1 MCCGP
6 GADLSPLG
14 LSLAADVHHDRGQE
28 AEGAAEEEG
37 EEGDQGGGGHRP
49 RARPGAPGQ
58 VH

>member
-6 GADLSPLG
+6 GAGLRAPGLG
-14 LSLAADVHHDRGQE
+14 LAADVHLDRGQE
-28 AEGAAEEEG
+28 AEGAEEEAG

-49 RARPGAPGQ
+49 PARQGAPGQ